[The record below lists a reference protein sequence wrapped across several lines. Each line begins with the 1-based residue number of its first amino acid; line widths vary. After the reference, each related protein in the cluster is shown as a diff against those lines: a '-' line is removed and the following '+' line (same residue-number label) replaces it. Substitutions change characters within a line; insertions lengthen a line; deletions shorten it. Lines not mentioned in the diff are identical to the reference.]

1 MAEAADQEA
10 EKPRRGP
17 KPQARKKAL
26 ISMTAAEYDEFS
38 AWADEAGMTKAML
51 MHDMMGR
58 ERERRASLRP
68 VDAVESSAAGYEKS
82 PSDVAGPK
90 GRDGEDESPRIRG

>member
-1 MAEAADQEA
+1 MVEIADYEV

-38 AWADEAGMTKAML
+38 AWADEAGLTKAML

-58 ERERRASLRP
+58 ERERRAAL
-68 VDAVESSAAGYEKS
+68 EKG
-82 PSDVAGPK
+82 A
-90 GRDGEDESPRIRG
+90 

>member
-1 MAEAADQEA
+1 MVDLSVQEI
-10 EKPRRGP
+10 KKLQPGP

-38 AWADEAGMTKAML
+38 AWADEAGVTKAML

-58 ERERRASLRP
+58 ERERRAAREE
-68 VDAVESSAAGYEKS
+68 ARRNG
-82 PSDVAGPK
+82 
-90 GRDGEDESPRIRG
+90 